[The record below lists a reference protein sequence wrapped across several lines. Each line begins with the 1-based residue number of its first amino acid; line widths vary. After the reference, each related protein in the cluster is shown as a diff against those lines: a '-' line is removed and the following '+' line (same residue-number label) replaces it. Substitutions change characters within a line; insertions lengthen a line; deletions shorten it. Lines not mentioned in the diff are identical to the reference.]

1 VSLDSQATHALAA
14 DEPTAQR
21 PVKRRRSLSRE
32 SVRFAPTWVTYVV
45 MVTAFV
51 LIAFPVLWLVVT
63 SLRTRE
69 EYIDSPL
76 GWPSWAFQN
85 FVDAWNTAHFSTYVP
100 NSLIY
105 MASVVAI
112 TLVVASAAGYGLAR
126 FRFPGRAAL
135 IISLVIALTIPFSS
149 IMFSVYDVVYALGLL
164 NTRFGIIIVAVA
176 MGLPFATFYMRAFF
190 VGIPEELSEAA
201 RLDGASEMGVFFRVM
216 LPLAR
221 PGLVTLAVFSG
232 LWAWSM
238 YIEPLLLATTDDLRS
253 VALGLSFFT
262 SEYAGANQ
270 PMIAAGIVIIVAPLV
285 VVSVLV
291 QRRFVEGMTAG
302 AIK

>member
-1 VSLDSQATHALAA
+1 
-14 DEPTAQR
+14 
-21 PVKRRRSLSRE
+21 
-32 SVRFAPTWVTYVV
+32 VRFAPIWVTYLV
-45 MVTAFV
+45 MVGMF
-51 LIAFPVLWLVVT
+51 LIIAFPIVWLVIT

-69 EYIDSPL
+69 EYIESPL

-105 MASVVAI
+105 MVSVVLI
-112 TLVVASAAGYGLAR
+112 TLVLASAAGYGLAR
-126 FRFPGRAAL
+126 FRFPGRPAL
-135 IISLVIALTIPFSS
+135 VVSLVIALTIPFSS
-149 IMFSVYDVVYALGLL
+149 IMFSVYDVVDALGML
-164 NTRFGIIIVAVA
+164 NTRFAIVIVAVA

-190 VGIPEELSEAA
+190 VGIPEEISEAA
-201 RLDGASEMGVFFRVM
+201 RLDGASEMGVFFRVI

-221 PGLVTLAVFSG
+221 PGFSTLAVFSG

-238 YIEPLLLATTDDLRS
+238 YIEPLMLATTDELRS
-253 VALGLSFFT
+253 VALGLAFFS

-285 VVSVLV
+285 VVSIIV